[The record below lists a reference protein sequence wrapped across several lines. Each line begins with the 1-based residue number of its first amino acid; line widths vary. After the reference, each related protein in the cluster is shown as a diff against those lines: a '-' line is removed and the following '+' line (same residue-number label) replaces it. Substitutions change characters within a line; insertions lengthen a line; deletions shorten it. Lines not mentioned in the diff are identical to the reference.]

1 MKNDKKRLDNICY
14 ITYIDKAKE
23 PPNFDIVF
31 YKKRDGSCPIKEFL
45 DSLDVKMRAKA
56 LLMVALLREHGG
68 NLRLPYSEQ
77 LEEGIFELR
86 AKQGSNITRLLY
98 FFFVGKKAVLT
109 NGFVKKTQKTPRA
122 QIDKAKEYRSDYL
135 KQTKTEEKHGRL

>member
-1 MKNDKKRLDNICY
+1 MKKHKKKLDNICY
-14 ITYIDKAKE
+14 ITYIDKADE
-23 PPNFDIVF
+23 SENFEIVF
-31 YKKRDGSCPIKEFL
+31 YKKRGGQCPIQEFL

-56 LLMVALLREHGG
+56 LLMVALLREHGA

-77 LEEGIFELR
+77 LEDGIFELR

-98 FFFVGKKAVLT
+98 FFFAGKKAVLT

-122 QIDKAKEYRSDYL
+122 QIQKAKEYRSDYL
-135 KQTKTEEKHGRL
+135 AQIQTED